1 MTFKR
6 VSPLSVTTAGSTDIH
21 YTLSGKADGLVFLW
35 AHGWGQS
42 HKAFEPLASSF
53 FAMGRHILID
63 FPGFGDSPLPPEIW
77 GTADYADAMADFLRQ
92 HTDRPVIWIGHSFGC
107 RVGIQLAARHP
118 DLVKGMFLIAAAGL
132 KRKRSFLAA
141 LSLKLR
147 IVIYKA
153 LKLLIPLGLPKEKL
167 LARFGSRDYA
177 KADPKLRQILVKTV
191 NEDLSEQAKAVTC
204 PVMLVYGS
212 QDTETPPE
220 IGERLQ
226 KLIAGAE
233 LLLLDG
239 QDHYTV
245 LGDGRYPVAAALK
258 KFIEKVSAGHAG

>member
-1 MTFKR
+1 M
-6 VSPLSVTTAGSTDIH
+6 PVTRTAKADIH
-21 YTLSGKADGLVFLW
+21 YTLSGKADGPGFLW
-35 AHGWGQS
+35 AHGWGQN

-53 FAMGRHILID
+53 FAMGRHILVD
-63 FPGFGDSPLPPEIW
+63 LPGFGESPLPPDAW

-92 HTDRPVIWIGHSFGC
+92 HTDGPVIWVGHSFGC

-118 DLVKGMFLIAAAGL
+118 DLVKGVFLIAAAGL
-132 KRKRSFLAA
+132 KRKRSFLSA

-147 IVIYKA
+147 IMLYKA
-153 LKLLIPLGLPKEKL
+153 LKLLVPPAQPRERL

-191 NEDLSEQAKAVTC
+191 NEDLSEQARAVSC
-204 PVMLVYGS
+204 PAMLVYGAA
-212 QDTETPPE
+212 DTETPPE
-220 IGERLQ
+220 IGLRLQ
-226 KLIAGAE
+226 RLIPDAE